1 MAKIIYLN
9 KVNKAM
15 GFGVITKDRVEELED
30 NNTMFKYNTDKV
42 VAEAVSSKIFNY
54 NTSRV
59 LEELKTVTP
68 EDIVNTY
75 NPEGIYPFDILR
87 VINEMGVLVSPYDF
101 RQLEQTDFKEQ
112 VKEKGKILGAVIA
125 NNRKI
130 AIFYDKDSSIH
141 RINFTLAHELAHCC
155 LDLNLD
161 INSGR
166 LSHVEFRNDSQGY
179 FDIKEYRANIFAGEI
194 LIPKKP
200 LDYVFE
206 NLIEPSVYNLSKF
219 FGVSQSVMRARL
231 KYLGYIK

>member
-15 GFGVITKDRVEELED
+15 DFGVITKDRVEELED
-30 NNTMFKYNTDKV
+30 NDTMFKYNTDKV
-42 VAEAVSSKIFNY
+42 VAKAVSSKFFNY
-54 NTSRV
+54 DTSHV

-75 NPEGIYPFDILR
+75 NPEGIYPFDILQ
-87 VINEMGVLVSPYDF
+87 VINKMGFLVVPYDF

-166 LSHVEFRNDSQGY
+166 LSHMEFRNDSQDH